1 MLKRKFWLVLVM
13 LVAMIGIWSPKN
25 AYAGTCEC
33 AANGGTRMWYIGTN
47 NCGSDEYASGCN
59 GSLSDPNATC
69 SCIKKATTGSAVN
82 TCKCNGSGTITENNC
97 QGGTSV
103 PYCNT
108 RGSVICACSGS
119 GTAETIGRT
128 AVDASAKASNANN
141 PFNGCSTTSIN
152 TALGCIPIKMDAFIP
167 WLLSWFFGVA
177 GGIAFLLMAYGFIL
191 IATSSGDE
199 KKVQGAKE
207 TITSAIIG
215 LVVCIFSIFIL
226 RLIAVNIL
234 QIPGMN

>member
-1 MLKRKFWLVLVM
+1 MM
-13 LVAMIGIWSPKN
+13 LVVMIGVWSPKN

-47 NCGSDEYASGCN
+47 NCGSDEYASGCS
-59 GSLSDPNATC
+59 GSLSDLNVTC
-69 SCIKKATTGSAVN
+69 KCIKKEASGLEKN
-82 TCKCNGSGTITENNC
+82 TCTCNGSGAITANNC
-97 QGGTSV
+97 QGETSV

-119 GTAETIGRT
+119 GTAETIGR
-128 AVDASAKASNANN
+128 AASTPVKTSANN

-207 TITSAIIG
+207 TITSAIVG
-215 LVVCIFSIFIL
+215 LVVCIFAIFIL

-234 QIPGMN
+234 KIPGMN